1 MFLPPPTFR
10 RSVVVGQ
17 IVGALGIFALI
28 ALAPPAEGT
37 MLLVPIA
44 GQSENRIVG
53 LAIAGGATL
62 VQRGPF
68 PSSVI
73 VYGKRASLL
82 EPLSR
87 AGVLTLSGGA
97 VGCRPGKQTISA

>member
-1 MFLPPPTFR
+1 
-10 RSVVVGQ
+10 
-17 IVGALGIFALI
+17 
-28 ALAPPAEGT
+28 

-82 EPLSR
+82 GPLSR